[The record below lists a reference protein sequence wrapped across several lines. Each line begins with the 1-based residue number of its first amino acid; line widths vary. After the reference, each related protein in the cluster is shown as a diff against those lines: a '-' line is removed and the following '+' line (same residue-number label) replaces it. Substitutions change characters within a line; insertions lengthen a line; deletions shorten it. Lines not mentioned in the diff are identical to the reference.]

1 MRSLFVRAPRRWAPV
16 FLAVLLSG
24 CATAPDVG
32 RSATHAEPPNLTLLK
47 EQLTAYAESGRYER
61 DLAAVAAEARAWV
74 DARAGR
80 ARTGE
85 KLAIVFDLDETLLA
99 NLGHIRS
106 QNYGYVPA
114 VWDRW
119 VAEARAP
126 AIEPVAEVYRA
137 ARRHGVTVFYLT
149 GRRGSQHRATEEN
162 LRRVGLADH
171 AALYCKP
178 DDFTGSSEAFKTGV
192 RRRLSEEGWVI
203 IANIGDQ
210 QSDLDGG
217 YAERTFKLPNPFYL
231 TR

>member
-1 MRSLFVRAPRRWAPV
+1 MRSLFGSRRWAPV
-16 FLAVLLSG
+16 LLAVLLVG
-24 CATAPDVG
+24 CSTAPDI
-32 RSATHAEPPNLTLLK
+32 RTTAAPTEPRNLTLLK
-47 EQLTAYAESGRYER
+47 EELAAYADSGQYER

-74 DARAGR
+74 DTRAGR
-80 ARTGE
+80 ARRDE
-85 KLAIVFDLDETLLA
+85 KLAIIFDLDETLLA

-106 QNYGYVPA
+106 QNFGYVPP

-137 ARRHGVTVFYLT
+137 AVRHGVTVFYIT
-149 GRRGSQHRATEEN
+149 GRRGSQYEATEEN
-162 LRRVGLADH
+162 LRRVGLSGH

-178 DDFTGSSEAFKTGV
+178 DDFAGTSEAFKTGV
-192 RRRLSEEGWVI
+192 RQRLSSEGWVI
-203 IANIGDQ
+203 IANVGDQ